1 MDCAYFTLVSKGYVK
16 GAVCLIKSL
25 KRFTEY
31 PIWVMSIDLDEDDKQ
46 LLHDLGAKIWEGVP
60 RITSKLAKV
69 RPWHP
74 HDQFCQY
81 CFYKINMWSTQWD
94 KIIYLDSDIIVLK
107 DIDHLFKTEAEFS
120 AVSSCGLSIDV
131 SKIEGFT
138 GRMDVKD
145 IPAKAIT
152 PHFSKTNFNAGVLVI
167 SPNKIVYDKMMSLKD
182 TLVPD
187 SDPSDQ
193 GFLNEYYKDR
203 WNKLDTI
210 YNTSRRVFLNW
221 REKFEEIRD
230 NIHVIHFTGSDS
242 NPWFSNESERDELEN
257 LWWEY
262 YERK

>member
-1 MDCAYFTLVSKGYVK
+1 
-16 GAVCLIKSL
+16 
-25 KRFTEY
+25 
-31 PIWVMSIDLDEDDKQ
+31 
-46 LLHDLGAKIWEGVP
+46 
-60 RITSKLAKV
+60 
-69 RPWHP
+69 
-74 HDQFCQY
+74 
-81 CFYKINMWSTQWD
+81 
-94 KIIYLDSDIIVLK
+94 
-107 DIDHLFKTEAEFS
+107 
-120 AVSSCGLSIDV
+120 
-131 SKIEGFT
+131 
-138 GRMDVKD
+138 
-145 IPAKAIT
+145 
-152 PHFSKTNFNAGVLVI
+152 
-167 SPNKIVYDKMMSLKD
+167 MMSLKD